1 LTEFPPGFKRIETW
15 WVKAISERTIMTEK
29 AKASLL
35 AYRPVASFIQNVA
48 SRSPAPGGGS
58 VAALAGSIGAAL
70 TIMVS
75 RLTIGKKA
83 YKEVEDDMRR
93 IEDIGKE
100 FRDKLLDLVDRD
112 SDAFDAVMD
121 AMRLPDNTPA
131 EKAAKAEAE
140 RTATLGAIQVPL
152 DVMELAVGMLPHTL
166 EVANKGN
173 VNSISDVGVAG
184 MMLRDA
190 LEGAAMNVM
199 INLPGMEDKTKAA
212 EFKSRMEKV
221 LAEGKEIADEIHR
234 VVMEKL
240 K

>member
-1 LTEFPPGFKRIETW
+1 LPDFKRSVIW
-15 WVKAISERTIMTEK
+15 QANAISERAIMTEK

-35 AYRPVASFIQNVA
+35 AYRPLASFVQYVA

-58 VAALAGSIGAAL
+58 VAALAGALGASL
-70 TIMVS
+70 TTMVS

-100 FRDKLLDLVDRD
+100 FRDKFLDLVDRD

-121 AMRLPDNTPA
+121 AIRLPDMTA
-131 EKAAKAEAE
+131 DQKAAKENASRE
-140 RTATLGAIQVPL
+140 ATLGAIQVPL

-199 INLPGMEDKTKAA
+199 INLPGMKDQSKAA
-212 EFKSRMEKV
+212 EFKSRMEKM
-221 LAEGKEIADEIHR
+221 LAEGKKIADEINK
-234 VVMEKL
+234 VVLEKL